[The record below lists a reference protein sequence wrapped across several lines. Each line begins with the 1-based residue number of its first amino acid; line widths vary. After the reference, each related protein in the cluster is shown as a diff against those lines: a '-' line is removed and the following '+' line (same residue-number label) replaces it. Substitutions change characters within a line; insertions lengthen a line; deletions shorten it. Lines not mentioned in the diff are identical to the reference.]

1 MNVSP
6 FQTTEEEETI
16 PNAFYK
22 ASISKASKDTTGKLQ
37 PNIRDNSFP
46 DGASGKRTHL
56 PMKETL
62 ETQF

>member
-37 PNIRDNSFP
+37 PNIPDSSFP

-56 PMKETL
+56 PMQETL